1 MLAELQIYTVEGK
14 RISADDG
21 KAYSLSA
28 FKALYKDKIGN
39 GNCSFVSLWF
49 MDRVKATRAEAP
61 MGKDKNKIWTQF
73 ELGGHSL
80 SVEFKRPEKSS

>member
-28 FKALYKDKIGN
+28 FKALYKDK
-39 GNCSFVSLWF
+39 
-49 MDRVKATRAEAP
+49 
-61 MGKDKNKIWTQF
+61 
-73 ELGGHSL
+73 
-80 SVEFKRPEKSS
+80 KSDAVIMKMWARSSDAVF